1 VIQVPNA
8 IGKMYVGNPKL
19 FQVSS
24 GICLQERIMFQM
36 LWMLDFT

>member
-19 FQVSS
+19 FQESS